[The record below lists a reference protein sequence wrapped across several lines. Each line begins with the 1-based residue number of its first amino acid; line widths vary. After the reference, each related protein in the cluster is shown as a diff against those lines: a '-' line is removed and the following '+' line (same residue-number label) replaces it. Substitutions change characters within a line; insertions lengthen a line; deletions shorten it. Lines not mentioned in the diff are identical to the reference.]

1 MHIFKHF
8 CTITKH
14 RHRVML
20 HCFKAGIIKRGL
32 LHDLSK
38 YSPTEFLRGA
48 KYYQGTRSPNAK
60 EREIYGH
67 SSAWMH
73 HKGRNRHHFEY
84 WNDYNPKTR
93 QTEPVE
99 MPLEFLKEMICD
111 RVAASKVYKGKN
123 YKDSDALDYYNGEA
137 HRLCEMH
144 PKTAEMTEYILKMLS
159 EKGEKETFKYLR
171 SLK

>member
-8 CTITKH
+8 HTITKH
-14 RHRVML
+14 RHLVML
-20 HCFKAGIIKRGL
+20 HCFKAGIFKRGL

-38 YSPTEFLRGA
+38 YSPAEFCAGA

-60 EREIYGH
+60 ERELYGY
-67 SSAWMH
+67 STAWMH

-93 QTEPVE
+93 RTQPVE

-111 RVAASKVYKGKN
+111 RIAASKVYKGKK
-123 YKDSDALDYYNGEA
+123 YKDSDALDYYNGEK
-137 HRLCEMH
+137 HRLHEIH
-144 PKTAEMTEYILKMLS
+144 PKTAEMTEYILTMLA